1 MTVGKQESRILEVV
15 AHELRGPL
23 GAIVMF
29 SELLEDDVRDELRA
43 HQRELLSNIRL
54 SGELLLKL
62 IDELLEAYAGRLRLS
77 LQPVDLVSLVHECI
91 SLQRASADQHGIQL
105 ELRCDAQLPD
115 VTLDQPK
122 ILRVI
127 SELLDDAIRF
137 SSAGQTVELRLS
149 VRGPNVEIAVRN
161 AGPGISLEGTQEL
174 VTPFAKHGRAG
185 IAGARTLGLGLVLAK
200 RIVAAHK
207 GRIRVKSQR
216 GAGSTFFVLIP
227 INMKRKAGS
236 SMRG

>member
-1 MTVGKQESRILEVV
+1 
-15 AHELRGPL
+15 
-23 GAIVMF
+23 MF

-43 HQRELLSNIRL
+43 HHRELLSNIRL
-54 SGELLLKL
+54 SSQLLLNL
-62 IDELLEAYAGRLRLS
+62 IDELLEAYAGRLQLS
-77 LQPVDLVSLVHECI
+77 LQLVDLVSLVHECI
-91 SLQRASADQHGIQL
+91 LLQRPSADQHGIQL
-105 ELRCDAQLPD
+105 VLRCDAQLPE

-127 SELLDDAIRF
+127 SELLDNVIRF

-161 AGPGISLEGTQEL
+161 AGLEISLEDMQEL
-174 VTPFAKHGRAG
+174 FTPFRKHGRVR

-227 INMKRKAGS
+227 IAMKRKAAS
-236 SMRG
+236 STRG

>member
-1 MTVGKQESRILEVV
+1 
-15 AHELRGPL
+15 
-23 GAIVMF
+23 MF

-54 SGELLLKL
+54 SSELLLNL

-91 SLQRASADQHGIQL
+91 TLQRASADRHGIQL

-127 SELLDDAIRF
+127 SELLDNAIRF

-161 AGPGISLEGTQEL
+161 AGP
-174 VTPFAKHGRAG
+174 PGRAR

-227 INMKRKAGS
+227 IAMKRKAAS
-236 SMRG
+236 SARG